1 MHTGPM
7 MKISSYT
14 SAAALTLMLA
24 GCAAPPMA
32 PAAAPAPASAGV
44 ASTASVAEA
53 DAKLADVAQRRQVAE
68 ALYAASE
75 SECYTRFFVSRCLDK
90 AREQRRATLAGL
102 HAIEVEASHFKRVES
117 VERRDAALAE
127 RQKQDER
134 DAAARAALP
143 LKTPHVLRA
152 EPEAAPAKAESIEKR
167 VAGREANEQRRKAQ
181 EAAGA
186 GARAAHAAAFKRKQQ
201 EATARQRAVAEKQAA
216 KADKAAK
223 DAQAVKDAPAAPQ
236 PEAAGK

>member
-7 MKISSYT
+7 MTISTYT
-14 SAAALTLMLA
+14 SALAAALTLTLA

-32 PAAAPAPASAGV
+32 LDAPVAAGV
-44 ASTASVAEA
+44 APTTSVAEA
-53 DAKLADVAQRRQVAE
+53 DAKLAEVAQWRQAAE
-68 ALYAASE
+68 VLYAASE
-75 SECYTRFFVSRCLDK
+75 RECYTRFFVSRCLDK

-102 HAIEVEASHFKRVES
+102 RAIEVEASHFKRVES

-143 LKTPHVLRA
+143 LKTRRVLPA
-152 EPEAAPAKAESIEKR
+152 EPDAAPAKARAESIEKR
-167 VAGREANEQRRKAQ
+167 QAEREAKEQRRKAL

-186 GARAAHAAAFKRKQQ
+186 GERAARMAAFKRKQQ
-201 EATARQRAVAEKQAA
+201 EAAERQRAVAEKQAA
-216 KADKAAK
+216 KAAK
-223 DAQAVKDAPAAPQ
+223 DAQAAKDAPQ

>member
-7 MKISSYT
+7 MTIPTYT
-14 SAAALTLMLA
+14 RALAAALTLTLA

-32 PAAAPAPASAGV
+32 LDAPASAAV
-44 ASTASVAEA
+44 APTTSVAEA
-53 DAKLADVAQRRQVAE
+53 DAKLADVARWRQAAE

-75 SECYTRFFVSRCLDK
+75 RECYTRFLVSRCLDK

-102 HAIEVEASHFKRVES
+102 RAIEVEASHFKRVES
-117 VERRDAALAE
+117 VERRDAVLAE
-127 RQKQDER
+127 RQKQDAQ

-143 LKTPHVLRA
+143 LKKPHVVPAEAEAPPPKARA
-152 EPEAAPAKAESIEKR
+152 ESLEKR
-167 VAGREANEQRRKAQ
+167 VAEREAKEQRRKAQ

-186 GARAAHAAAFKRKQQ
+186 GERAAHTAAFKRKQQ
-201 EATARQRAVAEKQAA
+201 EAVARQRAVAEKQAA

-223 DAQAVKDAPAAPQ
+223 DAQAAKDASA